1 MKRRDD
7 GDDDDNDDNN
17 EEETPEESKE
27 TYEPE
32 YADDKNIL
40 MNLRRSRK
48 AFIPEYLCSFILLGI
63 LAGIR
68 LKHISVNNYFQL
80 FVLGVAVMAITF
92 PEISRQLIRY
102 TIRPDKLTISKGIIK
117 KSQKNVHYRPLGFV
131 PDISLKQTWMQRL
144 LNYGTVFVEGQGS
157 GEKSLEIKDIDN
169 PQHVLKTIEDLIHRN
184 RRADQKV
191 Y

>member
-1 MKRRDD
+1 MKRS
-7 GDDDDNDDNN
+7 DDDDEHDGD
-17 EEETPEESKE
+17 EEETSEESKD
-27 TYEPE
+27 TYEQE
-32 YADDKNIL
+32 SAEDKNVL

-48 AFIPEYLCSFILLGI
+48 AFIPEYLCGFILLGI
-63 LAGIR
+63 LAGLR
-68 LKHISVNNYFQL
+68 LNHLPGSTNFQL
-80 FVLGVAVMAITF
+80 FVLGVAVLAIAF

-102 TIRPDKLTISKGIIK
+102 TITPDKLTISNGIIK

-131 PDISLKQTWMQRL
+131 PDISLKQTRMQRL

>member
-1 MKRRDD
+1 MKRSGD
-7 GDDDDNDDNN
+7 GDDDDDSQ
-17 EEETPEESKE
+17 EEETGEESKNS
-27 TYEPE
+27 YKPE
-32 YADDKNIL
+32 YVEEKNVL
-40 MNLRRSRK
+40 MSLRRSRK

-68 LKHISVNNYFQL
+68 LKHIPANNYFQL
-80 FVLGVAVMAITF
+80 FVLGIAIMAIAF

-102 TIRPDKLTISKGIIK
+102 SIRPDKLTISKGIIK
-117 KSQKNVHYRPLGFV
+117 KSQKNVHYLPLGFV
-131 PDISLKQTWMQRL
+131 PDISLRQSRMQRL

-169 PQHVLKTIEDLIHRN
+169 PQLVLKTIEDLIHRN
-184 RRADQKV
+184 RRTNQKV